1 MPEPFYVGREDELR
15 GLILKLDN
23 QALDKA
29 ACVGRGTSEYHPME
43 GEPSPEALT
52 RCTQCP
58 ARLACLALAL
68 RAEEPDLRYGW
79 YGGVGPEERTLVAL
93 ALDED
98 FSPLPEDED
107 DPAVALRRSG
117 WTINDIAAELGR
129 SRRTIQ
135 RRTPGCGVTL
145 LLAVSWSRCRF
156 SVAVMAQRRSQRLH
170 EMVPRH
176 QSRVWAVNATE
187 PRVVGQAYGPLEQSS
202 SCQR

>member
-15 GLILKLDN
+15 GLILKLDH

-29 ACVGRGTSEYHPME
+29 ACVGRGTSEYHPTE

-79 YGGVGPEERTLVAL
+79 YGGVGPEERAL
-93 ALDED
+93 IASVLDGGTPPD
-98 FSPLPEDED
+98 PEADD
-107 DPAVALRRSG
+107 DPAVTLRKSG
-117 WTINDIAAELGR
+117 WTINEIATELGR

-135 RRTPGCGVTL
+135 RRTRGV
-145 LLAVSWSRCRF
+145 A
-156 SVAVMAQRRSQRLH
+156 
-170 EMVPRH
+170 
-176 QSRVWAVNATE
+176 
-187 PRVVGQAYGPLEQSS
+187 
-202 SCQR
+202 